1 VAYSTRV
8 NQKMGP
14 ALGSQLSDALDQPK
28 AIAGYLS
35 MILIEAVYSLTTAW
49 RIDRPDDAESGAPA
63 RANAPASY
71 PEHLVGAGPARHVMP
86 I

>member
-35 MILIEAVYSLTTAW
+35 MILIEAVYSLTTA
-49 RIDRPDDAESGAPA
+49 
-63 RANAPASY
+63 
-71 PEHLVGAGPARHVMP
+71 
-86 I
+86 